1 MQTPTAE
8 MLRTTT
14 DEFANRK
21 LSIHDIANLIP
32 NHEDGRR
39 AFLRF
44 YDLVQHHLGVP
55 VVLTADVIDGKHSP
69 EDVRDHFIKLAKM
82 YRDEDKTNAV
92 KAGLERHH
100 EAKAAQ
106 AARRAGSR
114 DRAAQVISNATP
126 EQLAAIEA
134 KRAQRA
140 AKAAQQ
146 HGGNTPK

>member
-21 LSIHDIANLIP
+21 LSIHEIANLIP
-32 NHEDGRR
+32 NREDGRR

-44 YDLVQHHLGVP
+44 YELAQTHLGVP
-55 VVLTADVIDGKHSP
+55 KGITAEVVASTNSP

-126 EQLAAIEA
+126 DQLAAIEA